1 MSRHAHRFMSGL
13 AALALLAGGAPLL
26 APTEAAAQ
34 ATPTTPPVSPQRQAE
49 FVRWVANFKR
59 EAVAAGIPPQIVER
73 AFQGVTLNARVIEL
87 DGRQAEF
94 TTPIWTYLGN
104 MVSEA
109 RIAKGRENY
118 AALGMT
124 LRRIEQTYG
133 VDPAVAIAI
142 WGVESNFGS
151 NYGSYS
157 VIEAL
162 ATLAFDGRRADWA
175 RGQLMEALKILA
187 SGDIT
192 PERMKGSW
200 AGAMG
205 HTQFIPTSFTAYAV
219 DFDGDGRRDLWG
231 ADPSDA
237 VASTANYLAKS
248 KWRRGEPIFA
258 EVVVPPNLDPG
269 QFSDSVKKPTSEW
282 AALGVRTLNGA
293 PLPQIAEAS
302 VIQPA
307 GARGPA
313 FLIFPNFGVI
323 RRYNN
328 ATSYALAVAHLSDRI
343 KGGGPLRAVWPEGD
357 KPLSRAENE
366 EMQRLLLG
374 LGHDPKG
381 VDGNFGAGSRE
392 ALRGFQRA
400 QGLPA
405 DGYAS
410 AEMLN
415 RLRRAAG
422 GPAAGPS
429 APQPQVQP
437 IYNPAPQPV
446 YAPSGAPAPVWTPPP
461 SPQPAP
467 QDTRWLTQ
475 PAPQP
480 KPPAPVQPIYAPGYA
495 PSYPGFAPGGMA
507 PVLSPGDRGSSLG
520 APPSGPVYA
529 PASLPSL
536 VVAPPAAA
544 PAPAPAPG
552 QPQAQAPDP
561 RLQAIQSRLADLG
574 YDVGPAD
581 GRWGPRTA
589 SAIAA
594 AAASAG
600 LPPSAEPTPAFVRA
614 LGL

>member
-1 MSRHAHRFMSGL
+1 MSRRAHPLMSGL
-13 AALALLAGGAPLL
+13 AALALLTGGVAL
-26 APTEAAAQ
+26 ATPEAAAQ
-34 ATPTTPPVSPQRQAE
+34 ATATTPPVTPQKQAE
-49 FVRWVANFKR
+49 FAVWVANFKR

-104 MVSEA
+104 MVTDA
-109 RIAKGRENY
+109 RVTKGRENY
-118 AALGMT
+118 AALDMT
-124 LRRIEQTYG
+124 LRRVNQTYG
-133 VDPAVAIAI
+133 VDPAVAVAI
-142 WGVESNFGS
+142 WGVESNYGA
-151 NYGSYS
+151 NYGNYS

-219 DFDGDGRRDLWG
+219 DFTGDGKRDLWG

-248 KWRRGEPIFA
+248 KWRTGEPVFM
-258 EVVVPPNLDPG
+258 EVSVPPNLDP
-269 QFSDSVKKPTSEW
+269 SELRDSVKKSTVDW
-282 AALGVRTLNGA
+282 ARLGVRPLSGA
-293 PLPQIAEAS
+293 PLPNISEAS

-313 FLIFPNFGVI
+313 FMIFPNFGVI

-328 ATSYALAVAHLSDRI
+328 ATSYALAVAHLADRI

-357 KPLSRAENE
+357 KPLSRTEIE
-366 EMQRLLLG
+366 EFQRLLLA

-381 VDGNFGAGSRE
+381 VDGRLGSGTQE
-392 ALRGFQRA
+392 ALRAYQRA

-405 DGYAS
+405 DGYAT
-410 AEMLN
+410 ADLLN
-415 RLRRAAG
+415 RLRRTAGVAAPATAPVQVLA
-422 GPAAGPS
+422 PAAPAGPILTAGPLT
-429 APQPQVQP
+429 APPP
-437 IYNPAPQPV
+437 L
-446 YAPSGAPAPVWTPPP
+446 APAPVWTPQ
-461 SPQPAP
+461 PQPFP
-467 QDTRWLTQ
+467 QPPALSGDRWLTA

-480 KPPAPVQPIYAPGYA
+480 TPYAPQPYAPQPQPGYA
-495 PSYPGFAPGGMA
+495 PAPPGGGMA
-507 PVLSPGDRGSSLG
+507 PVRSPGDQGALRGASQDG
-520 APPSGPVYA
+520 TRWVAAPTPAAPPTAS
-529 PASLPSL
+529 PALQ
-536 VVAPPAAA
+536 VGAAD
-544 PAPAPAPG
+544 
-552 QPQAQAPDP
+552 PQ
-561 RLQAIQSRLADLG
+561 LQRVQGRLAQLG

-581 GRWGPRTA
+581 GRMGQRTA

-600 LPPSAEPTPAFVRA
+600 LPPRGELTPEFLRA